1 MSNFTINVMACTLV
15 LYMILSLEIEFLTS
29 IATMNSWTR
38 VDIGRE
44 KKIVNKHYL
53 SIIQFQI

>member
-29 IATMNSWTR
+29 IATMNSWIR

-44 KKIVNKHYL
+44 KKNC
-53 SIIQFQI
+53 Q